1 MCSRTRFYKQR
12 DRHKWPEQL
21 AHILCFT
28 SSIRSISVAH
38 TASETEQ
45 KQMEHHL
52 SHETTVY
59 TRNEIESE
67 RRRRV

>member
-1 MCSRTRFYKQR
+1 MRL
-12 DRHKWPEQL
+12 EQL

-45 KQMEHHL
+45 KTNGTSFESRKPSTL
-52 SHETTVY
+52 A
-59 TRNEIESE
+59 TRSKANEGEGSDLNH
-67 RRRRV
+67 RNRFTG